1 MIWYIIIALAFM
13 LLLWI
18 LLGPVVL
25 TLDTS
30 SDRYRLMLPGVV
42 SISLVPGAGFFHIR
56 GWIFFVPFR
65 LDPLK
70 MGKRRKRSGKGDKE
84 GNTVDGKRKEKGKKK
99 RGFNQVKKIRKI
111 SRAIR
116 VRRLELDL
124 DTDDYLLN
132 AWLVPA
138 FAAINSY
145 DNIQMNVNFEG
156 NLFLHM
162 DVRTR
167 VGALMW
173 RFLQAR

>member
-1 MIWYIIIALAFM
+1 MIWYIIITLFFV

-30 SDRYRLMLPGVV
+30 VNRYRFMLPGVV
-42 SISLVPGAGFFHIR
+42 SISLVPAEGFFRIH

-70 MGKRRKRSGKGDKE
+70 MGKNRKRRKKEEKDK
-84 GNTVDGKRKEKGKKK
+84 KKEKKPSGRKK
-99 RGFNQVKKIRKI
+99 GFNQMKKIRKMLG
-111 SRAIR
+111 AIR
-116 VRRLELDL
+116 IRRLELDI

-138 FAAINSY
+138 FATVNSY

-167 VGALMW
+167 VGALVW
-173 RFLQAR
+173 RMIPWR